1 MNRVLYEPSGAALP
15 QVEQGQRLVALAK
28 RFLKRLEIDRAELS
42 LTLVDNR
49 RMRAINRRW
58 RGKDTATD
66 VLSFPGGPSVGPGL
80 RPLGDI
86 VISFTTAKQAARDFD
101 STLEHELAL
110 YLAHGL
116 LHLLGFDHQTPRGAR
131 AMQRREAFLLGH
143 TGMLSRSDEVD

>member
-1 MNRVLYEPSGAALP
+1 MNRVLYEPSGAALT

-28 RFLKRLEIDRAELS
+28 LFLKRLEIDRAELS

-58 RGKDTATD
+58 RGKDTPTD
-66 VLSFPGGPSVGPGL
+66 VISFPGGPSVGPGL
-80 RPLGDI
+80 RSLGDI

>member
-1 MNRVLYEPSGAALP
+1 MNRVLYSPSGAMIRQVAHGKRLIALSK
-15 QVEQGQRLVALAK
+15 L
-28 RFLKRLEIDRAELS
+28 FLKRLGINRAELS

-58 RGKDTATD
+58 RGKDAPTD
-66 VLSFPGGPSVGPGL
+66 VISFPAGESLGPGL

-86 VISFTTAKQAARDFD
+86 VISFTTAKTAARDFD

-116 LHLLGFDHQTPRGAR
+116 LHLLGFDHHTPRDAR
-131 AMQRREAFLLGH
+131 AMQKREAFLLGH
-143 TGMLSRSDEVD
+143 AGMLSRSDEVD